1 MLSRVGPPPLLPLN
15 SINTAQGYTPIVQP
29 YSLKGKEG
37 VFSTWSTLVVQ
48 WISSDI
54 VEGEI

>member
-29 YSLKGKEG
+29 YSLKGRC
-37 VFSTWSTLVVQ
+37 LLYVVYACCAM
-48 WISSDI
+48 DLL
-54 VEGEI
+54 GYCRR